1 MSETFLYYGGSFIIV
16 LVIQSICCLLIKNKY
31 LRHAGLALLTVPL
44 VLAVLAY
51 FSDPGFIIGGNVFVM
66 FVFLAAAA
74 CGLAGYGAAWGI
86 HCLIRRIYRSF
97 RRRKMNVS
105 MIAAVGR
112 NLELGKNN
120 ALLWRLEG
128 DLPFFKQ
135 VTMGKTVIM
144 GRKTYESMGR
154 ALPGRRNIVITRDK
168 AFSAPDIETARS
180 PMAALDRCA
189 GDEEV
194 FIIGGGQIYA
204 ALLPLAKKLYL
215 TEAEAEDPEADTYF
229 PAFDKEEWERTVLD
243 EGGGEIRY
251 THVLYERKKNKK

>member
-16 LVIQSICCLLIKNKY
+16 LVIQSICCLLIKNRY
-31 LRHAGLALLTVPL
+31 LRHAGLAVLIVPL

-86 HCLIRRIYRSF
+86 YRLIRRIYRSF
-97 RRRKMNVS
+97 RRKKMNIS
-105 MIAAVGR
+105 MIAAVGK
-112 NLELGKNN
+112 NGELGKNN

-128 DLPFFKQ
+128 DLPFFKR

-168 AFSAPDIETARS
+168 SVSAPDTETAPS
-180 PMAALDRCA
+180 PEAALKKC
-189 GDEEV
+189 GVGEEV

-204 ALLPLAKKLYL
+204 LFLPLADRLYL
-215 TEAEAEDPEADTYF
+215 TEAEAGDESADTYF
-229 PAFDKEEWERTVLD
+229 PSFDPGEWEKTVLD

-251 THVLYERKKNKK
+251 THVLYTRKKKQI

>member
-1 MSETFLYYGGSFIIV
+1 MIV
-16 LVIQSICCLLIKNKY
+16 AGVFAFVLGVQLLGCRFIKNKF
-31 LRHAGLALLTVPL
+31 LRHPGLAVC
-44 VLAVLAY
+44 AVLLGTSAVC
-51 FSDPGFIIGGNVFVM
+51 FCADPGFVYGGNILMGGAYLLFTVGGF
-66 FVFLAAAA
+66 
-74 CGLAGYGAAWGI
+74 AGYVAAWLI
-86 HCLIRRIYRSF
+86 HRFI
-97 RRRKMNVS
+97 RRRKMNIS

-128 DLPFFKQ
+128 DLPFFKR

-154 ALPGRRNIVITRDK
+154 ALPGRRNVVITRDK
-168 AFSAPDIETARS
+168 TFSAPDIEIAPS
-180 PMAALDRCA
+180 PMAALDQCA

-194 FIIGGGQIYA
+194 FVIGGGQIYA
-204 ALLPLAKKLYL
+204 AFLPMAKKLYL

-229 PAFDKEEWERTVLD
+229 PVFDKEKWERAVLD

-251 THVLYERKKNKK
+251 THVLYERKKSKK